1 MSARLRRRPAAAG
14 FTMVELLVAM
24 TLGLLLTIVIGQV
37 FLTSKESYRT
47 TEDLSRLQEN
57 ARFAV
62 SALTRIVRMAAFST
76 DPNAIKSAVF
86 PLATAPALAG
96 VNGAGTAADE
106 ITVRYQ
112 GSGAPAADDTI
123 LDCHGN
129 AVKGGD
135 LAVGR
140 YYLAAGADGASALFC
155 DNTGTV
161 LPVGTP
167 TGPVE
172 LASGVENMQVLYGE
186 DAKPTPD
193 GTANRY
199 VDPSAAGFSFDRV
212 VSLRFALLV
221 RSTNEVAASTDTRTY
236 NLLGT
241 VFDPVN
247 DRRLRRVFTATITLR
262 NRAP

>member
-1 MSARLRRRPAAAG
+1 
-14 FTMVELLVAM
+14 MVELLVSM

-37 FLTSKESYRT
+37 FLASKESYRT

-62 SALTRIVRMAAFST
+62 SAMTRVVRMAAFTT
-76 DPNAIKSAVF
+76 DPNAVKSAVF
-86 PLATAPALAG
+86 PLATAPALTGA
-96 VNGAGTAADE
+96 NGASSAPDE

-112 GSGAPAADDTI
+112 GSGDPADDTI

-129 AVKGGD
+129 AIKGGD
-135 LAVGR
+135 LAVAR
-140 YYLAAGADGASALFC
+140 YYLAAGADGANALFC

-161 LPVGTP
+161 GVGIT

-172 LASGVENMQVLYGE
+172 LASGVENVQILYGE
-186 DAKPTPD
+186 DTDAD

-199 VDPSAAGFSFDRV
+199 VTRADVGNLDNV

-241 VFDPVN
+241 VFDPVD
-247 DRRLRRVFTATITLR
+247 DRRLRRVFTATIALR
-262 NRAP
+262 NRVP